1 MKRVVSGI
9 RATGQLHIGH
19 LVGALQNYLK
29 LQEEYQSFFFIADLH
44 ALTTNYEHTEMLKG
58 NRVEVMLDMLSV
70 GLDPQKCTLFVQ
82 SEVPEHTYLHLL
94 LSMIVPIPWVERNPT
109 VKEMIRDLNL
119 KENASYGLLGYPILM
134 TTDIIIYK
142 AHYVPVGKDQLPHLE
157 ISREIVRR
165 FNGLYGELFVEPQ
178 AMLTEFPYLPGVDGR
193 KMSKS
198 LDNDIKIADSEE
210 QTTKKIVSAVTDPQK
225 VRLRDIGHPDICTVF
240 TYQKVFNKEESEE
253 IKKDCKSGALG
264 CVACKKRLAAKLNYS
279 LKDIRAKRMELN
291 NNIHGVEETFT
302 EGSKKARSIATK
314 TLEEAMSLM
323 KIDGK
328 SS

>member
-1 MKRVVSGI
+1 RVVSGI

-198 LDNDIKIADSEE
+198 LDNDIKIADSQE
-210 QTTKKIVSAVTDPQK
+210 QTTKKIMSAVTDPQK
-225 VRLRDIGHPDICTVF
+225 IRLRDIGHPDICTVF

>member
-198 LDNDIKIADSEE
+198 LDNDIKIADSQE

-225 VRLRDIGHPDICTVF
+225 VRLHDIGHPDICTVF

-264 CVACKKRLAAKLNYS
+264 CVACKKKLAAKLNDS

-291 NNIHGVEETFT
+291 NNIKKVEETFT

>member
-44 ALTTNYEHTEMLKG
+44 ALTTNYEHTETLKG

-210 QTTKKIVSAVTDPQK
+210 ETTKKIMSAVTDPEK
-225 VRLRDIGHPDICTVF
+225 IRLHDIGHPDICTVF
-240 TYQKVFNKEESEE
+240 TYQKVFNKEDAEE

-264 CVACKKRLAAKLNYS
+264 CVACKKRLAAKLNNS

-291 NNIHGVEETFT
+291 NNIHGVEEIFT

>member
-198 LDNDIKIADSEE
+198 LDNDIKIADSQE

-264 CVACKKRLAAKLNYS
+264 CVACKKRLAAKLNDS

-291 NNIHGVEETFT
+291 NNIKNVEETFT

>member
-44 ALTTNYEHTEMLKG
+44 ALTTNYEHTEMLKA

-82 SEVPEHTYLHLL
+82 SEVPEHAYLHLL

-119 KENASYGLLGYPILM
+119 KETASYGLLGYPILM

-210 QTTKKIVSAVTDPQK
+210 ETTKKIMSAVTDPQK
-225 VRLRDIGHPDICTVF
+225 IRLRDIGHPDICTVF

-264 CVACKKRLAAKLNYS
+264 CVACKKRLAAKLNDS

-291 NNIHGVEETFT
+291 NNIKNVEETFT

>member
-198 LDNDIKIADSEE
+198 LDNDIKIADSQE

-264 CVACKKRLAAKLNYS
+264 CVACKKRLAAKLNDS

-291 NNIHGVEETFT
+291 NNIQDVEETFT

>member
-198 LDNDIKIADSEE
+198 LDNDIKIADSQE

-240 TYQKVFNKEESEE
+240 TYQKVFNKEDAEE

-264 CVACKKRLAAKLNYS
+264 CVACKKRLAAKLNDS
-279 LKDIRAKRMELN
+279 LKDIRAKRMKLN
-291 NNIHGVEETFT
+291 NNIKNVEETFT

>member
-264 CVACKKRLAAKLNYS
+264 CVACKKRLAAKLNDS

>member
-44 ALTTNYEHTEMLKG
+44 ALTTNYEHTEMLKA

-198 LDNDIKIADSEE
+198 LDNDIKIADSQE

-225 VRLRDIGHPDICTVF
+225 VRLHDIGHPDICTVF
-240 TYQKVFNKEESEE
+240 TYQKVFNKEDAEE

-264 CVACKKRLAAKLNYS
+264 CVACKKRLAAKLNDS

-291 NNIHGVEETFT
+291 NNIHGVEEIFT

>member
-198 LDNDIKIADSEE
+198 LDNDIKIADSQE
-210 QTTKKIVSAVTDPQK
+210 QTTKKIMSAVTDPQK
-225 VRLRDIGHPDICTVF
+225 IRLRDIGHPDICTVF

-264 CVACKKRLAAKLNYS
+264 CVACKKRLAAKLNDS

>member
-198 LDNDIKIADSEE
+198 LDNDIKIADSQE
-210 QTTKKIVSAVTDPQK
+210 QTTKKIMSAVTDPQK
-225 VRLRDIGHPDICTVF
+225 VRLHDIGHPDICTVF
-240 TYQKVFNKEESEE
+240 TYQKVFNKEDALE

-264 CVACKKRLAAKLNYS
+264 CVACKKRLAAKLNDS
-279 LKDIRAKRMELN
+279 LKDTRAKRMELN

>member
-134 TTDIIIYK
+134 TTDIILYK

-165 FNGLYGELFVEPQ
+165 FNGLYGELFVEPR

-210 QTTKKIVSAVTDPQK
+210 ETTKKIMSAVTDPQK
-225 VRLRDIGHPDICTVF
+225 VRLHDKGHPDICTVF

-264 CVACKKRLAAKLNYS
+264 CVACKKRLAAKLNDS

-291 NNIHGVEETFT
+291 NNIQDVEETFT

>member
-198 LDNDIKIADSEE
+198 LDNDIKIADSQE
-210 QTTKKIVSAVTDPQK
+210 QTTKKIMSAVTDPQK
-225 VRLRDIGHPDICTVF
+225 IRLRDIGHPDICTVF

>member
-29 LQEEYQSFFFIADLH
+29 LQEKYQSFFFIADLH

-70 GLDPQKCTLFVQ
+70 GLDPQKCTLFMQ

-134 TTDIIIYK
+134 TTDIILYK

-165 FNGLYGELFVEPQ
+165 FNGLYGELFVEPR

-210 QTTKKIVSAVTDPQK
+210 ETTKKIMSAVTDPQK
-225 VRLRDIGHPDICTVF
+225 VRLHDKGHPDICTVF

-264 CVACKKRLAAKLNYS
+264 CVACKKRLAAKLNDS

-291 NNIHGVEETFT
+291 NNIKNVEETFT

>member
-44 ALTTNYEHTEMLKG
+44 ALTTNYEHTEMLKA

-119 KENASYGLLGYPILM
+119 KETASYGLLGYPILM

-210 QTTKKIVSAVTDPQK
+210 ETTKKIMSAVTDPQK
-225 VRLRDIGHPDICTVF
+225 IRLRDIGHPDICTVF

-264 CVACKKRLAAKLNYS
+264 CVACKKRLAAKLNDS

-291 NNIHGVEETFT
+291 NNIKNVEETFT

>member
-198 LDNDIKIADSEE
+198 LDNDIKIADSQE
-210 QTTKKIVSAVTDPQK
+210 QTTKKIMSAVTDPQK
-225 VRLRDIGHPDICTVF
+225 VRLHDIGHPDICTVF

>member
-210 QTTKKIVSAVTDPQK
+210 QTTKKIMSAVTDPQK
-225 VRLRDIGHPDICTVF
+225 IRLRDIGHPDICTVF

-264 CVACKKRLAAKLNYS
+264 CVACKKRLAAKLNDS

>member
-1 MKRVVSGI
+1 M
-9 RATGQLHIGH
+9 
-19 LVGALQNYLK
+19 
-29 LQEEYQSFFFIADLH
+29 
-44 ALTTNYEHTEMLKG
+44 
-58 NRVEVMLDMLSV
+58 
-70 GLDPQKCTLFVQ
+70 Q

-198 LDNDIKIADSEE
+198 LDNDIKIADSQE
-210 QTTKKIVSAVTDPQK
+210 QTTKKIMSAVTDPQK
-225 VRLRDIGHPDICTVF
+225 VRLHDIGHPDICTVF

-314 TLEEAMSLM
+314 TLE
-323 KIDGK
+323 
-328 SS
+328 

>member
-44 ALTTNYEHTEMLKG
+44 ALTTNCEHTEMLKG

-198 LDNDIKIADSEE
+198 LDNDIKIADSQE
-210 QTTKKIVSAVTDPQK
+210 QTTKKIMSAVTDPQK
-225 VRLRDIGHPDICTVF
+225 VRLHDIGHPDICTVF

-264 CVACKKRLAAKLNYS
+264 CVACKKRLAAKLNDS

>member
-44 ALTTNYEHTEMLKG
+44 ALTTNYEHTEMLKA

-210 QTTKKIVSAVTDPQK
+210 ETTKKIVSAVTDPQK
-225 VRLRDIGHPDICTVF
+225 VRLHDKGHPDICTVF

-264 CVACKKRLAAKLNYS
+264 CVACKKRLAAKLNDS

-291 NNIHGVEETFT
+291 NNIKNVEETFT

>member
-44 ALTTNYEHTEMLKG
+44 ALTTNYEHTETLKG

-210 QTTKKIVSAVTDPQK
+210 ETTKKIMSAVTDPQK
-225 VRLRDIGHPDICTVF
+225 VRLHDKGHPDICTVF

-264 CVACKKRLAAKLNYS
+264 CVACKKRLAAKLNDS

-291 NNIHGVEETFT
+291 NNIKNVEETFT

>member
-198 LDNDIKIADSEE
+198 LDNDIKIADSQE

-264 CVACKKRLAAKLNYS
+264 CVACKKRLAAKLNDS

-291 NNIHGVEETFT
+291 NNIQEVEETFT

>member
-210 QTTKKIVSAVTDPQK
+210 ETTKKIVSAVTDPKK
-225 VRLRDIGHPDICTVF
+225 VRLHDKGHPDICTVF

-264 CVACKKRLAAKLNYS
+264 CVACKKRLAAKLNDS

-291 NNIHGVEETFT
+291 NNIKNVEETFT

>member
-198 LDNDIKIADSEE
+198 LDNDIKIADSQE
-210 QTTKKIVSAVTDPQK
+210 QTTKKIMSAVTDPQK
-225 VRLRDIGHPDICTVF
+225 IRLHDIGHPDICTVF

-264 CVACKKRLAAKLNYS
+264 CVACKKRLAAKLNDS